1 MFRSY
6 NTIQA
11 HPINQGEPELFYGL
25 SNMTGCSTQEHPAW
39 FASNSSYRLS
49 FYFLIGNLYDNT
61 ISKKAITAGKRE
73 KSDQTIIST
82 ESVMEVGS
90 MTVFPILSVI
100 ILAPAQPKKRA
111 MSEPEIA
118 VPNFCD
124 IVPEENINPVAEA
137 PKCSV

>member
-49 FYFLIGNLYDNT
+49 FYFLIGNLYDDT
-61 ISKKAITAGKRE
+61 TSSGITQRIRYFFFY
-73 KSDQTIIST
+73 T
-82 ESVMEVGS
+82 
-90 MTVFPILSVI
+90 
-100 ILAPAQPKKRA
+100 
-111 MSEPEIA
+111 
-118 VPNFCD
+118 CH
-124 IVPEENINPVAEA
+124 
-137 PKCSV
+137 

>member
-25 SNMTGCSTQEHPAW
+25 SNITGCSAQEHPAW
-39 FASNSSYRLS
+39 FASNSSYRSS

-100 ILAPAQPKKRA
+100 ILAQP
-111 MSEPEIA
+111 
-118 VPNFCD
+118 
-124 IVPEENINPVAEA
+124 NPRKER
-137 PKCSV
+137 

>member
-11 HPINQGEPELFYGL
+11 HPINQSEPELFYGL
-25 SNMTGCSTQEHPAW
+25 SNITGCSAQEHTAW
-39 FASNSSYRLS
+39 FASNSSYRSS

-90 MTVFPILSVI
+90 RLYFPSCLLSYW
-100 ILAPAQPKKRA
+100 LQP
-111 MSEPEIA
+111 
-118 VPNFCD
+118 
-124 IVPEENINPVAEA
+124 NPRKER
-137 PKCSV
+137 